1 MVKSF
6 QGVRQVTEEK
16 VCNQQITVGEFMTQK
31 LITFHPAQPIDEVS
45 KILVKNNISGG
56 PVVDDDYQ
64 LVGVISEGDCLKEVV
79 RGKYNNMPNPSGQVS
94 DYMARNVKTVH
105 PEMNVLEAAKM
116 FLTLKVRRFPV
127 IRDGRLVGQISQ
139 RDIIEAVQ
147 NLKQDTWWS
156 KSL

>member
-6 QGVRQVTEEK
+6 QGVRQVVEEK
-16 VCNQQITVGEFMTQK
+16 TCNQQICVGEFMTEK
-31 LITFHPAQPIDEVS
+31 LITFHPEQPIDQVS
-45 KILVKNNISGG
+45 MILVKNNISGG

-79 RGKYNNMPNPSGQVS
+79 RGKYNNMPNPSGRVA
-94 DYMARNVKTVH
+94 DYMAKNVKTVH
-105 PEMNVLEAAKM
+105 PDMNVLEAAKM
-116 FLTLKVRRFPV
+116 FLNLKVRRFPV

-139 RDIIEAVQ
+139 RDIMKAVQ

-156 KSL
+156 K